1 MSELIKIAILGILG
15 VMVALQFRATRPEY
29 GIYMG
34 LVISVLIF
42 TYAVRQFSAV
52 LGQFTL
58 IRQFLGS
65 SQNYLSILL
74 KITGVTY
81 ICEFSAGICKDAGYG
96 AVAEQIEILGK
107 LSVMFAGLPVLLAV
121 MEQIQTFMR

>member
-1 MSELIKIAILGILG
+1 MSELIKIGVLGILG
-15 VMVALQFRATRPEY
+15 VMVAVQFKATRPEY

-34 LVISVLIF
+34 LVISILIF
-42 TYAVRQFSAV
+42 AYAVRQFSTV
-52 LGQFTL
+52 LEQFAL
-58 IRQFLGS
+58 IRQFLGN
-65 SQNYLSILL
+65 SQNYLTILL

-81 ICEFSAGICKDAGYG
+81 VCEFSAAICKDAGYG

-107 LSVMFAGLPVLLAV
+107 LSVMFAGLPILFAV

>member
-1 MSELIKIAILGILG
+1 MSELIKISILGILG

-29 GIYMG
+29 GIYIG
-34 LVISVLIF
+34 LVISIVIF
-42 TYAVRQFSAV
+42 AYAVRQFSAV
-52 LGQFTL
+52 LENFAL
-58 IRQFLGS
+58 IRQFLGN
-65 SQNYLSILL
+65 SQGYLGILL

-107 LSVMFAGLPVLLAV
+107 LSVMFAGLPILLAV

>member
-1 MSELIKIAILGILG
+1 MSELIKIGILGILG

-42 TYAVRQFSAV
+42 SYAVRQFSAV

-107 LSVMFAGLPVLLAV
+107 LSVMFAGLPILLAV

>member
-1 MSELIKIAILGILG
+1 MTELIKIGILGILG
-15 VMVALQFRATRPEY
+15 VMVALQFKATRPEY

-34 LVISVLIF
+34 LVISILIF
-42 TYAVRQFSAV
+42 GYAVRQFAGV
-52 LGQFTL
+52 LEQFAL
-58 IRQFLGS
+58 IRKFLGS
-65 SQNYLSILL
+65 GESYLTILL

-107 LSVMFAGLPVLLAV
+107 LTVMLAGLPILLAV

>member
-1 MSELIKIAILGILG
+1 MSELIKISILGILG

-34 LVISVLIF
+34 LVISILIF
-42 TYAVRQFSAV
+42 SYAVRQFSAV
-52 LGQFTL
+52 LGQFAL

-65 SQNYLSILL
+65 SQSYLSILL

-107 LSVMFAGLPVLLAV
+107 LSVMFAGLPILLAV

>member
-1 MSELIKIAILGILG
+1 MTELIKIGILGILG
-15 VMVALQFRATRPEY
+15 VMVAVQFKATRPEY

-34 LVISVLIF
+34 LVISILIF
-42 TYAVRQFSAV
+42 VYAVRQFSAV
-52 LGQFTL
+52 LEQFAL
-58 IRQFLGS
+58 IRQFLGD
-65 SQNYLSILL
+65 SQKYISILL

-81 ICEFSAGICKDAGYG
+81 ICEFSAAICKDAGYG

-107 LSVMFAGLPVLLAV
+107 LSVMFAGLPILLAV

>member
-1 MSELIKIAILGILG
+1 MTELIKIGILGILG
-15 VMVALQFRATRPEY
+15 VMVAVQFKATRPEY

-34 LVISVLIF
+34 LVISILIF
-42 TYAVRQFSAV
+42 VYSVRQFSAV
-52 LGQFTL
+52 LEQFAL

-65 SQNYLSILL
+65 SQKYISILL

-81 ICEFSAGICKDAGYG
+81 ICEFSAAICKDAGYG

-107 LSVMFAGLPVLLAV
+107 LSVMFAGLPILLAV

>member
-34 LVISVLIF
+34 LVISILIF

>member
-1 MSELIKIAILGILG
+1 MTELIKIGILGILG
-15 VMVALQFRATRPEY
+15 VMVAVQFKATRPEY

-34 LVISVLIF
+34 LVISILIF
-42 TYAVRQFSAV
+42 GYAVKQFAGVLEQFSMV
-52 LGQFTL
+52 
-58 IRQFLGS
+58 RKFLGS
-65 SQNYLSILL
+65 GESYLTILL

-96 AVAEQIEILGK
+96 AIAEQIEVLGK
-107 LSVMFAGLPVLLAV
+107 LTVMMAGLPILLAV

>member
-1 MSELIKIAILGILG
+1 M
-15 VMVALQFRATRPEY
+15 ALQFRAARPEY

-34 LVISVLIF
+34 LVMSIMIF
-42 TYAVRQFSAV
+42 AYAVRQFSAV

-65 SQNYLSILL
+65 SQSYLSILL

-81 ICEFSAGICKDAGYG
+81 VCEFSAGICKDAGYG

-107 LSVMFAGLPVLLAV
+107 LSVMFAGLPILLAV

>member
-1 MSELIKIAILGILG
+1 MSELIKIGILVILG
-15 VMVALQFRATRPEY
+15 VMVALQFRAARPEY

-34 LVISVLIF
+34 LVMSIMIF
-42 TYAVRQFSAV
+42 AYAVRQFSAV

-65 SQNYLSILL
+65 SQSYLSILL
-74 KITGVTY
+74 KIPGVTY
-81 ICEFSAGICKDAGYG
+81 VCDFSAGICKDAGYG

-107 LSVMFAGLPVLLAV
+107 LSVMFAGLPILLAV

>member
-1 MSELIKIAILGILG
+1 MSELIKIGILVILG
-15 VMVALQFRATRPEY
+15 VMVALQFRAARPEY

-34 LVISVLIF
+34 LVMSIMIF
-42 TYAVRQFSAV
+42 AYAVRQFSAV

-65 SQNYLSILL
+65 SQSYLSILL

-81 ICEFSAGICKDAGYG
+81 VCEFSAGICKVSDVCGTAHFVGGDG
-96 AVAEQIEILGK
+96 ADPDLYA
-107 LSVMFAGLPVLLAV
+107 LACV
-121 MEQIQTFMR
+121 

>member
-1 MSELIKIAILGILG
+1 MTELIKIGILGILG
-15 VMVALQFRATRPEY
+15 VMVAVQFKATKPEY

-34 LVISVLIF
+34 LVISILIF
-42 TYAVRQFSAV
+42 GYAVKQFAGVLEQFSMV
-52 LGQFTL
+52 
-58 IRQFLGS
+58 RKFLGS
-65 SQNYLSILL
+65 GESYLTILL

-96 AVAEQIEILGK
+96 AIAEQIEVLGK
-107 LSVMFAGLPVLLAV
+107 LTVMMAGLPILLAV

>member
-1 MSELIKIAILGILG
+1 MSELIKIGILGILG
-15 VMVALQFRATRPEY
+15 VMVALQFKTTRPEY

-34 LVISVLIF
+34 LVISILIF

-52 LGQFTL
+52 LEQLTV

-65 SQNYLSILL
+65 SQSYLTILL

-107 LSVMFAGLPVLLAV
+107 LSVMFAGLPILLAV

>member
-1 MSELIKIAILGILG
+1 MTELIKIGILGILG
-15 VMVALQFRATRPEY
+15 VMVAVQFKATRPEY

-34 LVISVLIF
+34 LMISILIF
-42 TYAVRQFSAV
+42 GYAVRQFAGI
-52 LGQFTL
+52 LEQFTL
-58 IRQFLGS
+58 IRKFLGS
-65 SQNYLSILL
+65 GESYLTILL

-107 LSVMFAGLPVLLAV
+107 LSVMFAGLPILLAV
-121 MEQIQTFMR
+121 MEQIQTFMG

>member
-96 AVAEQIEILGK
+96 ALAEQIEILGK

>member
-1 MSELIKIAILGILG
+1 MTELIKIGILGILG
-15 VMVALQFRATRPEY
+15 VMVAVQFKATRPEY

-34 LVISVLIF
+34 LVISILLF

-52 LGQFTL
+52 LNQFTL

-65 SQNYLSILL
+65 SQSHLSILL

-81 ICEFSAGICKDAGYG
+81 ICEFSADICKDAGYG

-107 LSVMFAGLPVLLAV
+107 LSVMFAGLPILLAV

>member
-15 VMVALQFRATRPEY
+15 VMVALQFRATRTEY

>member
-1 MSELIKIAILGILG
+1 MSELIKIGILGILG
-15 VMVALQFRATRPEY
+15 VMVALQFRAVRPEY
-29 GIYMG
+29 GVYMG

-52 LGQFTL
+52 LGQFAL

-65 SQNYLSILL
+65 SQSYLSILL

-107 LSVMFAGLPVLLAV
+107 LSVMFAGLPILLAV
-121 MEQIQTFMR
+121 MEQLQTFMR

>member
-1 MSELIKIAILGILG
+1 MSELIKIGSLVILG
-15 VMVALQFRATRPEY
+15 VMVALQFRAARPEY

-34 LVISVLIF
+34 LVMSIMIF
-42 TYAVRQFSAV
+42 AYAVRQFSAV

-65 SQNYLSILL
+65 SQSYLSILL

-81 ICEFSAGICKDAGYG
+81 VCEFSAGICKDAGYG

-107 LSVMFAGLPVLLAV
+107 LSVMFAGLPILLAV

>member
-1 MSELIKIAILGILG
+1 MSELIKIGILGILG
-15 VMVALQFRATRPEY
+15 VMVALQFRTTRPEY

-42 TYAVRQFSAV
+42 TYAVRQLSAV

-107 LSVMFAGLPVLLAV
+107 LSVMFAGLPILLAV